1 MHRIDSATAR
11 HNLNGVGKNG
21 FHDNADLPNQD
32 ATYLTPEWCNSI
44 QEEVANVIEGFGGAL
59 DKLDNKQLLNI
70 LTATFAKNTALQ
82 NAVDDYSDKFA
93 QQGSRILAVEN
104 RIYEDTKVGDVFVTT
119 THFDTSAQVAIHKG
133 YGTWARE
140 AEGRAIVGY
149 SSQADSPE
157 WTKTN
162 GSTFGEYDHQLRMDE
177 MPKHHHSQDD
187 IFNRFMARGDAVE
200 GAGGLTTTS
209 SISPQHD
216 DNNNGSEIVTTGL
229 TNAAWN
235 KQIEQ
240 SMGADNSHN
249 NVQPSK
255 VFNVWRRIA

>member
-11 HNLNGVGKNG
+11 QNLNGAGKNG

-32 ATYLTPEWCNSI
+32 ATYLTPAWCNTV

-82 NAVDDYSDKFA
+82 NAVTDYSDKFA

-119 THFDTSAQVAIHKG
+119 THFETSAQVAIHKG

-149 SSQADSPE
+149 SSQADSPD

-162 GSTFGEYDHQLRMDE
+162 GNIFGEYDHQLKIDE
-177 MPKHHHSQDD
+177 MPKHDFEIKFVSGNIGGTGSPATDSSS
-187 IFNRFMARGDAVE
+187 NASPNLRTNTVGGDKA
-200 GAGGLTTTS
+200 
-209 SISPQHD
+209 
-216 DNNNGSEIVTTGL
+216 
-229 TNAAWN
+229 
-235 KQIEQ
+235 
-240 SMGADNSHN
+240 HN

-255 VFNVWRRIA
+255 VYNVWRRIA

>member
-11 HNLNGVGKNG
+11 QNLNGAGKNG

-32 ATYLTPEWCNSI
+32 ATYLTPAWCNTV

-82 NAVDDYSDKFA
+82 NAVDDYIDKFA

-133 YGTWARE
+133 YGTWERE
-140 AEGRAIVGY
+140 AEGRSIVGY
-149 SSQADSPE
+149 SSKTDSPE

-162 GSTFGEYDHQLRMDE
+162 GNIFGEYDHQLKIDE
-177 MPKHHHSQDD
+177 MPIHNH
-187 IFNRFMARGDAVE
+187 I
-200 GAGGLTTTS
+200 GLD
-209 SISPQHD
+209 D
-216 DNNNGSEIVTTGL
+216 DNNQYDRLLRVTGRNTSSQGDSTANQVEVDGTGGG
-229 TNAAWN
+229 A
-235 KQIEQ
+235 IQ
-240 SMGADNSHN
+240 SAGGDKSHN

-255 VFNVWRRIA
+255 VYNIWRRIA

>member
-11 HNLNGVGKNG
+11 QNLNGAGKNG

-32 ATYLTPEWCNSI
+32 ATYLTPAWCNTV

-82 NAVDDYSDKFA
+82 NAVDDYIDKFA

-133 YGTWARE
+133 YGTWERE
-140 AEGRAIVGY
+140 AEGRSIVGY
-149 SSQADSPE
+149 SSKTDSPE

-162 GSTFGEYDHQLRMDE
+162 GNIFGEYEHQLKIDE
-177 MPKHHHSQDD
+177 MPSHQHSHDNKYKY
-187 IFNRFMARGDAVE
+187 FNARWYKANSV
-200 GAGGLTTTS
+200 
-209 SISPQHD
+209 
-216 DNNNGSEIVTTGL
+216 
-229 TNAAWN
+229 
-235 KQIEQ
+235 
-240 SMGADNSHN
+240 SMGDYEQTNLEWQSQSITEEEFASAEEKVIGANQAHN

-255 VFNVWRRIA
+255 VYNVWRRIA

>member
-11 HNLNGVGKNG
+11 QNLNGAGKNG

-32 ATYLTPEWCNSI
+32 ATYLTPAWCNAV
-44 QEEVANVIEGFGGAL
+44 QEEVANVIEGLGTPL

-82 NAVDDYSDKFA
+82 NAVDDYIDKFA

-157 WTKTN
+157 WTKIN
-162 GSTFGEYDHQLRMDE
+162 GNMYGTYEHQLSIE
-177 MPKHHHSQDD
+177 ELPKHPHDMGEHYGGNLNLSSLAATTNSDE
-187 IFNRFMARGDAVE
+187 RRGINTNIKSE
-200 GAGGLTTTS
+200 MLNPTGETGG
-209 SISPQHD
+209 D
-216 DNNNGSEIVTTGL
+216 K
-229 TNAAWN
+229 A
-235 KQIEQ
+235 
-240 SMGADNSHN
+240 HN

-255 VFNVWRRIA
+255 IYNIWRRIA

>member
-11 HNLNGVGKNG
+11 QNLNGAGKNG

-32 ATYLTPEWCNSI
+32 ATYLTPAWCNTV

-133 YGTWARE
+133 YGTWERE
-140 AEGRAIVGY
+140 AEGRSIVGY
-149 SSQADSPE
+149 SSKTDSPE
-157 WTKTN
+157 WTKINGNLYGEDKVQLTIEEIPSHAHDMQFEGFSEGSGGTTN
-162 GSTFGEYDHQLRMDE
+162 E
-177 MPKHHHSQDD
+177 
-187 IFNRFMARGDAVE
+187 
-200 GAGGLTTTS
+200 
-209 SISPQHD
+209 
-216 DNNNGSEIVTTGL
+216 NGFVL
-229 TNAAWN
+229 PV
-235 KQIEQ
+235 
-240 SMGADNSHN
+240 ADNSLGLKKNTVTVQSNGGNQPHN

-255 VFNVWRRIA
+255 VYNIWRRIA

>member
-11 HNLNGVGKNG
+11 QNLNGAGKNG

-32 ATYLTPEWCNSI
+32 ATYLTPAWCNTV

-82 NAVDDYSDKFA
+82 NAVTDYSDKFA

-133 YGTWARE
+133 YGTWERE

-162 GSTFGEYDHQLRMDE
+162 GSTFGEYEHQLSIKE
-177 MPKHHHSQDD
+177 MPSHNHRIADNTGTSGQ
-187 IFNRFMARGDAVE
+187 G
-200 GAGGLTTTS
+200 GGLDLNSGTS
-209 SISPQHD
+209 NFINS
-216 DNNNGSEIVTTGL
+216 TGL
-229 TNAAWN
+229 ENTGGNVP
-235 KQIEQ
+235 
-240 SMGADNSHN
+240 HN

-255 VFNVWRRIA
+255 IYNIWRRIA

>member
-11 HNLNGVGKNG
+11 QNLNGTGKNG

-32 ATYLTPEWCNSI
+32 ATYLTPAWCNTV

-82 NAVDDYSDKFA
+82 NAVDDYIDKFA

-133 YGTWARE
+133 YGTWTRE
-140 AEGRAIVGY
+140 AEGRSIVGY
-149 SSQADSPE
+149 SSKTDSPE

-162 GSTFGEYDHQLRMDE
+162 GSTFGEYEHQLSIKE
-177 MPKHHHSQDD
+177 MPSHNHRIADNTGTSGQ
-187 IFNRFMARGDAVE
+187 
-200 GAGGLTTTS
+200 GGGWDLNGGTS
-209 SISPQHD
+209 NFINS
-216 DNNNGSEIVTTGL
+216 TGL
-229 TNAAWN
+229 ENTGGNVP
-235 KQIEQ
+235 
-240 SMGADNSHN
+240 HN

-255 VFNVWRRIA
+255 IYNIWRRVA

>member
-11 HNLNGVGKNG
+11 QNLNGAGKNG

-32 ATYLTPEWCNSI
+32 ATYLTPAWCNTM
-44 QEEVANVIEGFGGAL
+44 QEEVANVIEGLGTPL

-82 NAVDDYSDKFA
+82 NAVDDYIDKFA

-157 WTKTN
+157 WTKIN
-162 GSTFGEYDHQLRMDE
+162 GNLYGEDKVQLTIQE
-177 MPKHHHSQDD
+177 MPSHKHKQNVSLD
-187 IFNRFMARGDAVE
+187 
-200 GAGGLTTTS
+200 GGS
-209 SISPQHD
+209 STGYPAD
-216 DNNNGSEIVTTGL
+216 YNNGQNFQA
-229 TNAAWN
+229 TN
-235 KQIEQ
+235 IYTDVV
-240 SMGADNSHN
+240 GGDTPHN

-255 VFNVWRRIA
+255 IYNIWRRIA

>member
-11 HNLNGVGKNG
+11 QNLNGAGKNG

-32 ATYLTPEWCNSI
+32 ATYLTPAWCNTV
-44 QEEVANVIEGFGGAL
+44 QEEVANVIEGLGTPL

-133 YGTWARE
+133 YGTWERE

-149 SSQADSPE
+149 SSQADSPD
-157 WTKTN
+157 WTKQA
-162 GSTFGEYDHQLRMDE
+162 GKVYGEYEHQLKIDE
-177 MPKHHHSQDD
+177 MPSHTHKVSDTIGIDGQGGGWDMNGNASNFID
-187 IFNRFMARGDAVE
+187 SKGIQYTGGDKA
-200 GAGGLTTTS
+200 
-209 SISPQHD
+209 
-216 DNNNGSEIVTTGL
+216 
-229 TNAAWN
+229 
-235 KQIEQ
+235 
-240 SMGADNSHN
+240 HN

-255 VFNVWRRIA
+255 IVDVWKRIA

>member
-11 HNLNGVGKNG
+11 QNLNGAGKNG

-32 ATYLTPEWCNSI
+32 ATYLTPAWCNAV

-82 NAVDDYSDKFA
+82 NAVDDYIDKFA

-133 YGTWARE
+133 YGTWERE

-149 SSQADSPE
+149 SSKTDSPE
-157 WTKTN
+157 WTKIN
-162 GSTFGEYDHQLRMDE
+162 GNLYGEDKVQLTIEEMPEHSHAFGEYGGSRNTGNSMLADE
-177 MPKHHHSQDD
+177 PWEEGGKISSGRTL
-187 IFNRFMARGDAVE
+187 NEGGGMA
-200 GAGGLTTTS
+200 
-209 SISPQHD
+209 
-216 DNNNGSEIVTTGL
+216 
-229 TNAAWN
+229 
-235 KQIEQ
+235 
-240 SMGADNSHN
+240 HN

-255 VFNVWRRIA
+255 VYNIWRRIA

>member
-11 HNLNGVGKNG
+11 QNLNGAGKNG

-32 ATYLTPEWCNSI
+32 ATYLTPAWCNAV
-44 QEEVANVIEGFGGAL
+44 QEEVANVIEGLGTPL

-82 NAVDDYSDKFA
+82 NAVDDYIDKFA

-133 YGTWARE
+133 YGTWERE

-157 WTKTN
+157 WTKIN
-162 GSTFGEYDHQLRMDE
+162 GNLYGEDKVQLTVEE
-177 MPKHHHSQDD
+177 MPSHTHDLAYNTHD
-187 IFNRFMARGDAVE
+187 IY
-200 GAGGLTTTS
+200 GGGYPAT
-209 SISPQHD
+209 
-216 DNNNGSEIVTTGL
+216 DNNSQNLSYISTEATGGD
-229 TNAAWN
+229 
-235 KQIEQ
+235 KP
-240 SMGADNSHN
+240 HN

-255 VFNVWRRIA
+255 VYNVWKRIA

>member
-11 HNLNGVGKNG
+11 QNLNGAGKNG

-32 ATYLTPEWCNSI
+32 ATYLTPAWCNAI
-44 QEEVANVIEGFGGAL
+44 QEEVANVIEGLGTPL

-82 NAVDDYSDKFA
+82 NAVDDYIDKFA

-133 YGTWARE
+133 YGTWTRE

-157 WTKTN
+157 WTKIN
-162 GSTFGEYDHQLRMDE
+162 GNMYGEDKVQLTIEE
-177 MPKHHHSQDD
+177 MPSHDHSLKQRLSDTVHD
-187 IFNRFMARGDAVE
+187 NVNSGNDGEQIYSPNEALPPTYA
-200 GAGGLTTTS
+200 TKTTS
-209 SISPQHD
+209 LS
-216 DNNNGSEIVTTGL
+216 
-229 TNAAWN
+229 
-235 KQIEQ
+235 
-240 SMGADNSHN
+240 GADKPHN

-255 VFNVWRRIA
+255 VYNIWRRIA

>member
-11 HNLNGVGKNG
+11 QNLNGAGKNG

-32 ATYLTPEWCNSI
+32 ATYLTPAWCNAV
-44 QEEVANVIEGFGGAL
+44 QEEVANVIEGLGTPL

-82 NAVDDYSDKFA
+82 NAVDDYIDKFA

-133 YGTWARE
+133 YGTWERE

-162 GSTFGEYDHQLRMDE
+162 GNIYGEYEHQLSIEE
-177 MPKHHHSQDD
+177 MPSHNHRIAD
-187 IFNRFMARGDAVE
+187 N
-200 GAGGLTTTS
+200 AGTS
-209 SISPQHD
+209 GQGGGWD
-216 DNNNGSEIVTTGL
+216 LNGGTSNFINSTGL
-229 TNAAWN
+229 ENTGGNVP
-235 KQIEQ
+235 
-240 SMGADNSHN
+240 HN

-255 VFNVWRRIA
+255 IYNIWRRIA

>member
-11 HNLNGVGKNG
+11 QNLNGAGKNG

-32 ATYLTPEWCNSI
+32 ATYLTPAWCNTV
-44 QEEVANVIEGFGGAL
+44 QEEVANVIEGLGTPL

-82 NAVDDYSDKFA
+82 NAVDDYIDKFA

-133 YGTWARE
+133 YGTWTRE

-149 SSQADSPE
+149 SSKTDSPD
-157 WTKTN
+157 WTKIN
-162 GSTFGEYDHQLRMDE
+162 GNEYGEYEHQLSIEE
-177 MPKHHHSQDD
+177 MPSHNHRIAD
-187 IFNRFMARGDAVE
+187 N
-200 GAGGLTTTS
+200 AGTS
-209 SISPQHD
+209 GQGGGWD
-216 DNNNGSEIVTTGL
+216 LNGGTSNFINSTGL
-229 TNAAWN
+229 ENTGGNVP
-235 KQIEQ
+235 
-240 SMGADNSHN
+240 HN

-255 VFNVWRRIA
+255 IYNIWRRIA

>member
-11 HNLNGVGKNG
+11 QNLNGAGKNG

-32 ATYLTPEWCNSI
+32 ATYLTPAWCNTV

-133 YGTWARE
+133 YGTWTRE

-157 WTKTN
+157 WTKIN
-162 GSTFGEYDHQLRMDE
+162 GNLYGEDKVQLTIQE
-177 MPKHHHSQDD
+177 MPDHKHKFVSTIDGTLD
-187 IFNRFMARGDAVE
+187 ISRQLNILGLNEDIDYSTIQFREFAYSPDNVSDSAFLQSTKAGVGGDK
-200 GAGGLTTTS
+200 
-209 SISPQHD
+209 P
-216 DNNNGSEIVTTGL
+216 
-229 TNAAWN
+229 
-235 KQIEQ
+235 
-240 SMGADNSHN
+240 HN
-249 NVQPSK
+249 NVQLSK
-255 VFNVWRRIA
+255 IYNVWRRIA

>member
-11 HNLNGVGKNG
+11 QNLNGAGKNG

-32 ATYLTPEWCNSI
+32 ATYLTPAWCNTV

-82 NAVDDYSDKFA
+82 NAVDDYIDKFA

-119 THFDTSAQVAIHKG
+119 THFETSAQVAIHKG
-133 YGTWARE
+133 YGTWERE
-140 AEGRAIVGY
+140 AEGRSIVGY
-149 SSQADSPE
+149 SSKTDSPE
-157 WTKTN
+157 WTKIN
-162 GSTFGEYDHQLRMDE
+162 GNMYGEYDHQLKIDE
-177 MPKHHHSQDD
+177 IPKHPHDMGEHYGGNLSLSSLSGATNSDE
-187 IFNRFMARGDAVE
+187 RRGINTNIKSE
-200 GAGGLTTTS
+200 MLNPTGETGGDK
-209 SISPQHD
+209 P
-216 DNNNGSEIVTTGL
+216 
-229 TNAAWN
+229 
-235 KQIEQ
+235 
-240 SMGADNSHN
+240 HN

-255 VFNVWRRIA
+255 VYNIWRRIA

>member
-11 HNLNGVGKNG
+11 QNLNGAGKNG

-32 ATYLTPEWCNSI
+32 ATYLTPAWCNTV
-44 QEEVANVIEGFGGAL
+44 QEEVANVIEGLGTPL

-82 NAVDDYSDKFA
+82 NAVTDYSDKFA

-133 YGTWARE
+133 YGTWERE
-140 AEGRAIVGY
+140 AEGRSIVGY
-149 SSQADSPE
+149 SSKTDSPE

-162 GSTFGEYDHQLRMDE
+162 GNIFGEYDHQLKIDE
-177 MPKHHHSQDD
+177 MPSHSHNFDYNTND
-187 IFNRFMARGDAVE
+187 IS
-200 GAGGLTTTS
+200 GAGHPATDNTSSNEKLITTS
-209 SISPQHD
+209 A
-216 DNNNGSEIVTTGL
+216 TGGD
-229 TNAAWN
+229 
-235 KQIEQ
+235 KP
-240 SMGADNSHN
+240 HN

>member
-11 HNLNGVGKNG
+11 QNLNGAGKNG

-32 ATYLTPEWCNSI
+32 ATYLTPAWCNTV

-133 YGTWARE
+133 YGTWTRE

-157 WTKTN
+157 WTKIN
-162 GSTFGEYDHQLRMDE
+162 GNIYGEDTHQLTE
-177 MPKHHHSQDD
+177 SELAKHVHRLAGSNWCPSSQNLELNSQQVDLSTKVLD
-187 IFNRFMARGDAVE
+187 
-200 GAGGLTTTS
+200 S
-209 SISPQHD
+209 SMRLASIHD
-216 DNNNGSEIVTTGL
+216 DVLGDNYT
-229 TNAAWN
+229 
-235 KQIEQ
+235 IEPNDWA
-240 SMGADNSHN
+240 SAGENTPHN

-255 VFNVWRRIA
+255 IYNIWRRIA